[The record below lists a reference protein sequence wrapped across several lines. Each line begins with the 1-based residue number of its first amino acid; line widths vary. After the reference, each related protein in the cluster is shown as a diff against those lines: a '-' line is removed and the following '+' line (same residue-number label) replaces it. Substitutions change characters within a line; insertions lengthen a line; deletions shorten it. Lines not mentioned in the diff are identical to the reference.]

1 MNKEKLFEK
10 YRKMYKNYL
19 YGKCCYDDVFKILE
33 KINSNVCKEADSVDD
48 IRSIVRYNTS
58 RANDIE
64 KEIKEEY
71 EKEVVEPLVE
81 ELLDFL
87 QFEGMVKS
95 VQYKKRAEE
104 LKKKL
109 KRCDGVYIVRLRA
122 LLKFF
127 NSSKIGTKYD
137 DYRKI
142 ELILKL
148 GALDTRD
155 L

>member
-10 YRKMYKNYL
+10 YRKTYKNYL
-19 YGKCCYDDVFKILE
+19 YGKCCYDDVFKILD
-33 KINSNVCKEADSVDD
+33 KINSNTCKEAGSAND
-48 IRSIVRYNTS
+48 IKSIVHCNTS
-58 RANDIE
+58 RVNDIE
-64 KEIKEEY
+64 EEVKEEY
-71 EKEVVEPLVE
+71 EKEVVNPLME

-87 QFEGMVKS
+87 QFEGMIKS
-95 VQYKKRAEE
+95 VQYKKRAEG

-109 KRCDGVYIVRLRA
+109 KKYDGVYTVRLRA

-127 NSSKIGTKYD
+127 NSSKIGIKYD

-142 ELILKL
+142 DLILRL

>member
-19 YGKCCYDDVFKILE
+19 YGKCCYDDVFKILD
-33 KINSNVCKEADSVDD
+33 KINSNTSKEADSVND
-48 IRSIVRYNTS
+48 IKSIVHSNTL
-58 RANDIE
+58 RVNNIE
-64 KEIKEEY
+64 EEVKEEY
-71 EKEVVEPLVE
+71 EKEVVNPLME

-87 QFEGMVKS
+87 QFKGMIKS
-95 VQYKKRAEE
+95 VQYKKRAED

-109 KRCDGVYIVRLRA
+109 KKCDGVYAIRLRA

-142 ELILKL
+142 NLILRL